1 MSNPTKNLEREPLLN
16 SHTTGGSVVSY
27 TVSSQQNCSNV
38 TLKDRSAAQSTKKK
52 LWFAVCLACCFF
64 ATELVAGYFANSL
77 ALMSDAFHLLSDVAS
92 FIVALAAIYLA
103 EKPATKRHT
112 FGFHRA
118 EVIAALVSV
127 LTIWVLTGFLVH
139 EAIQRIRSPQ
149 VINAKLMCITA
160 TIGVLVNVVL
170 AYVLGGHHHGHSH
183 DEEDHTHI
191 ENQTGNHTHKETN
204 INLRAAALHVL
215 GDLLASVGVL
225 VSSIILIFKPEMT
238 FVDPLCTFFFSILVL
253 YTTYHLVKDSLA
265 VLMEGVPGN
274 IHPDLIEKSLLDV
287 PGVIAV
293 HDLHV
298 WTLSPGKYSLTAHIT
313 IDHNA
318 SNYDEVL
325 SKGQHIVCDVY
336 GVHHSTLQIESEQSS
351 FTSHCN
357 PELCAVRA

>member
-1 MSNPTKNLEREPLLN
+1 
-16 SHTTGGSVVSY
+16 
-27 TVSSQQNCSNV
+27 
-38 TLKDRSAAQSTKKK
+38 
-52 LWFAVCLACCFF
+52 
-64 ATELVAGYFANSL
+64 
-77 ALMSDAFHLLSDVAS
+77 
-92 FIVALAAIYLA
+92 
-103 EKPATKRHT
+103 
-112 FGFHRA
+112 
-118 EVIAALVSV
+118 
-127 LTIWVLTGFLVH
+127 
-139 EAIQRIRSPQ
+139 
-149 VINAKLMCITA
+149 
-160 TIGVLVNVVL
+160 
-170 AYVLGGHHHGHSH
+170 
-183 DEEDHTHI
+183 
-191 ENQTGNHTHKETN
+191 
-204 INLRAAALHVL
+204 
-215 GDLLASVGVL
+215 
-225 VSSIILIFKPEMT
+225 MT